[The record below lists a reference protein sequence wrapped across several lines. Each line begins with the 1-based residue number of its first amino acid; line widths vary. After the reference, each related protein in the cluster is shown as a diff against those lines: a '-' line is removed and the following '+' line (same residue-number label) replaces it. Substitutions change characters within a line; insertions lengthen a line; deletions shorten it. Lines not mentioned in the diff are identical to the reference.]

1 MRYQLTADQ
10 FYRFILFVLLG
21 LFLFLLVDSYLLPL
35 DYAKGVLVTKRE
47 QSLSMLRVAVFRVH
61 TERYLVTVPGIA
73 YKNIRVND
81 TIDVGRSYITHV
93 IMKVGLYG
101 KGKSYQW
108 QTGFVLSGGLDYLVF
123 LVISLS
129 AYLFYFSR
137 KISKR
142 ETRRDL
148 TIFLV
153 AISGLFML
161 FYFLF
166 Q

>member
-1 MRYQLTADQ
+1 MRFQLTADQ

-21 LFLFLLVDSYLLPL
+21 LFLLLLMDSYWLPL
-35 DYAKGVLVTKRE
+35 DYAKGVLVTKTE

-61 TERYLVTVPGIA
+61 TEKSLITVPGIA

-81 TIDVGRSYITHV
+81 TIHVGRSYITHK

-108 QTGFVLSGGLDYLVF
+108 QTGFVISGGLDYLIF
-123 LVISLS
+123 LIVSLS

-148 TIFLV
+148 MIFLV
-153 AISGLFML
+153 AISGLFMG

-166 Q
+166 